1 MKDNIHEHLMVVKML
16 LINIAI
22 LGGVTIADVEMWLKI
37 IVLLLTLGYT
47 AWKWYREIITTRNGK

>member
-47 AWKWYREIITTRNGK
+47 VWKWYREIITARNGK

>member
-1 MKDNIHEHLMVVKML
+1 MKDNIHEHLMVIKML

-47 AWKWYREIITTRNGK
+47 VWKWYREIITTRNGK

>member
-1 MKDNIHEHLMVVKML
+1 MKDHIHEQLMVIKML

-47 AWKWYREIITTRNGK
+47 SWKWYREIITTRNGK